1 MRIVVVG
8 GGKVGG
14 YLARELRS
22 LGHGVIVVER
32 NPARAQELGEETDAL
47 VVVGDGCEVSLL
59 EEVGMDRA
67 HFLLAVTGRDEDNLV
82 ACQLARTA
90 FGCRRVIA
98 RLNDPRNRPTFEALE
113 VPVVA
118 VTDLIVQVISRE
130 LDVAE
135 LVRVALLGRGE
146 ISLLEVELPAEVSR
160 RKVSSVALP
169 PSSVLVAIRR
179 EGSVVVPGPDSE
191 LLPGDRVL
199 GVTLIELEDELRD
212 ALLGRRVA
220 VERDKARSALTI
232 EDQSDE

>member
-32 NPARAQELGEETDAL
+32 DAERAEKLGEETDAL
-47 VVVGDGCEVSLL
+47 VVVGDGCDVSLL

-67 HFLLAVTGRDEDNLV
+67 QFLVAVTGRDEDNLV

-146 ISLLEVELPAEVSR
+146 ISLLEVEIPAEAPR
-160 RKVSSVALP
+160 RRVSSIALP

-179 EGSVVVPGPDSE
+179 DGKVVVPGADSE
-191 LLPGDRVL
+191 LAPGDRVL
-199 GVTLIELEDELRD
+199 AVTLVELEDELRD
-212 ALLGRRVA
+212 SLLGRRVG
-220 VERDKARSALTI
+220 VELEAEGSPLTI
-232 EDQSDE
+232 EDADHG